1 MPGMGELAMGST
13 INRGQHSRSFVGFAM
28 CCCCITFSATH
39 ADLEE
44 QTHETLESEN
54 SQFSLL
60 ETEEAINSYRDER
73 RKQIIEGLSSS
84 TLSSEH
90 QELLASAMSKM
101 YLGTPIS
108 SYTHSER
115 EESPDEEPTES
126 SFEYF
131 VSEDGRI
138 RHESERATFNLNLTS
153 TNPFLYMPPLPF
165 DASTGSVLEESV
177 AETVFVFDFAMPMD
191 DEDAAEFA
199 GLKDKMNWIA
209 KVTVGKHDQ
218 SPKSLVLMLEKPVRK
233 RFLFKLKTLSMEFEY
248 THVESCNGF
257 AVNRMTM
264 EMDASAIV
272 VGKLYAFAESTFTDI
287 ECAQPLR
294 YLLPE
299 QAETNFYQF

>member
-1 MPGMGELAMGST
+1 MGST
-13 INRGQHSRSFVGFAM
+13 TSGGQPSRSFVSFAM
-28 CCCCITFSATH
+28 VCCCITFSATP

-44 QTHETLESEN
+44 PTEETLESEN
-54 SQFSLL
+54 SQFALL
-60 ETEEAINSYRDER
+60 DTEEAISSFRDER

-101 YLGTPIS
+101 YLGVPIS

-115 EESPDEEPTES
+115 EESSDEEPSES

-138 RHESERATFNLNLTS
+138 RHESERATINLNLTS
-153 TNPFLYMPPLPF
+153 TNPFLYLPPLPF
-165 DASTGSVLEESV
+165 DASTGRVLEESD
-177 AETVFVFDFAMPMD
+177 AETVFVFDFAMPID
-191 DEDAAEFA
+191 DEDDDEFA
-199 GLKDKMNWIA
+199 GLRDKMNWVA

-233 RFLFKLKTLSMEFEY
+233 RFLFKLKTFSMEFVY
-248 THVESCNGF
+248 TKAESCNGF

-264 EMDASAIV
+264 QLDASAIV
-272 VGKLYAFAESTFTDI
+272 VGKLYTFAESTFTDI
-287 ECAQPLR
+287 ECEQPLR

-299 QAETNFYQF
+299 QAETNFFQF